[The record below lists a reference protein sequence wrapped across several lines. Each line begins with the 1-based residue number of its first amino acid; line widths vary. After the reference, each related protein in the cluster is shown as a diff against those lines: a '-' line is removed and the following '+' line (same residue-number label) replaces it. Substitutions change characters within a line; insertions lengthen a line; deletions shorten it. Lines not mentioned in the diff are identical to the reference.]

1 MSSTAVG
8 DPFTAVPDHQLPR
21 RPCRCRGR
29 RETNRSPT
37 TGHTAHTRNPG
48 PPNWCP
54 QRRLA
59 RRAERPAPVVRLRTC
74 LICAASCRPGAV
86 VRCWAICAHDLY
98 RSRKCRLCAR
108 PSWSPRQMG
117 ARRGADMRCGQGG
130 DGRCSG
136 AAFCARLNA
145 RDPGSRTVDGTHL
158 VGYQIRFRVPRGQAW
173 QSPCLLE
180 LHASLPNQAHLGY
193 PSVLARARSMG
204 APMTRRTV
212 ARGRSQEA
220 TVGADDRSLG

>member
-21 RPCRCRGR
+21 RPCRSRGR

-117 ARRGADMRCGQGG
+117 ARRGADLCRGH
-130 DGRCSG
+130 DFADRRSG
-136 AAFCARLNA
+136 AVFCARSDA
-145 RDPGSRTVDGTHL
+145 RDRRFGTGSGAFLRLGA
-158 VGYQIRFRVPRGQAW
+158 GRSGVP
-173 QSPCLLE
+173 P
-180 LHASLPNQAHLGY
+180 
-193 PSVLARARSMG
+193 
-204 APMTRRTV
+204 TRRREAGRCRALGVGRVHDQSGVALEGRPFLPDRLGVGGGTVV
-212 ARGRSQEA
+212 AR
-220 TVGADDRSLG
+220 

>member
-21 RPCRCRGR
+21 RPCRSRGR

-117 ARRGADMRCGQGG
+117 ARRGADLCGRPPVEGRIFWVHVPCDPASGGCGRNAAYVRVGQG
-130 DGRCSG
+130 
-136 AAFCARLNA
+136 
-145 RDPGSRTVDGTHL
+145 
-158 VGYQIRFRVPRGQAW
+158 
-173 QSPCLLE
+173 
-180 LHASLPNQAHLGY
+180 
-193 PSVLARARSMG
+193 
-204 APMTRRTV
+204 
-212 ARGRSQEA
+212 A
-220 TVGADDRSLG
+220 TADDFRRSG